1 MNADSCAL
9 VNAIRGP
16 IVMIAVGVLFALDS
30 FTPIRFHQTWP
41 AILIVLGLLGLAGGM
56 GRRSRRNADIAPPV
70 SNSGVPT
77 GTGGLQ

>member
-16 IVMIAVGVLFALDS
+16 IIMITVGTLFALDS
-30 FTPIRFHQTWP
+30 FTPLRFHQSWP
-41 AILIVLGLLGLAGGM
+41 AILIVLGLLGLVGGM
-56 GRRSRRNADIAPPV
+56 GRRSRRNAENPPPV
-70 SNSGVPT
+70 SSSGIPT